1 MRANDTAKYNQ
12 NPKKT
17 QKDAQHIIAIMRQ
30 IQVIHKTRYLGMR
43 SVRWPRIVKGQGCP
57 KTTFD

>member
-1 MRANDTAKYNQ
+1 MILPNTIKIPKR
-12 NPKKT
+12 PKKT
-17 QKDAQHIIAIMRQ
+17 RSIFFAIMRQ
-30 IQVIHKTRYLGMR
+30 IQVIYKTRYLGMR

>member
-1 MRANDTAKYNQ
+1 MMMIITIKI
-12 NPKKT
+12 PKKT
-17 QKDAQHIIAIMRQ
+17 QKDARIFFAIRRQ
-30 IQVIHKTRYLGMR
+30 IQVIHKTGYLGMR